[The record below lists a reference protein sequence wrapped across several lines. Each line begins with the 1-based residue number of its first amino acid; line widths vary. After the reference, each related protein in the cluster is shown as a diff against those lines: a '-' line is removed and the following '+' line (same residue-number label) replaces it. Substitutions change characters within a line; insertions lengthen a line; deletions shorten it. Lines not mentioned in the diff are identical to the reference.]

1 MIWEFFLFFYLIR
14 YFFSICTLFPIINNN
29 SEKQK
34 MTSFIKENG
43 AIVAKRKNIEKQVD
57 KKFALLE
64 KYKKTDNLK
73 DLKENKKRKPISL
86 ASKPGFEAASL
97 FKRKKMIKVKIYFN
111 DTWEKAYHKM
121 TSFIT
126 SFKLKYTFIQ
136 LEPFPIIFCELS
148 PSQIENLKLDFLI
161 EE

>member
-1 MIWEFFLFFYLIR
+1 MIWQFFLFFYLIR
-14 YFFSICTLFPIINNN
+14 YFFLISALFPIINNN
-29 SEKQK
+29 SEKKK
-34 MTSFIKENG
+34 MINFTKENG
-43 AIVAKRKNIEKQVD
+43 IILSKRENLEKQQVS
-57 KKFALLE
+57 KKFSLVE

-73 DLKENKKRKPISL
+73 ENQIRKPISL
-86 ASKPGFEAASL
+86 ASRREFQAAPL
-97 FKRKKMIKVKIYFN
+97 IKRKKMVKVKIYFN

-126 SFKLKYTFIQ
+126 SFNVKYTFVQ

-148 PSQIENLKLDFLI
+148 PSQIENLKLDFQI